1 MAEHCE
7 EGKISKLTSQTGG
20 EEEGGVG
27 AKTIYTG
34 EKNLDETRHT
44 QTSCVQRTEGKA
56 EKSFV
61 LMSLPPRR
69 NFPAHVSGERRRAR
83 SPNYPERLR
92 FKKKIK
98 RPRRSKELSTLEEY
112 R

>member
-7 EGKISKLTSQTGG
+7 EGKIAKLTSQTGG
-20 EEEGGVG
+20 EEEECGVG

-69 NFPAHVSGERRRAR
+69 NFPAHASGERKE
-83 SPNYPERLR
+83 S
-92 FKKKIK
+92 KIAK
-98 RPRRSKELSTLEEY
+98 LSRKTFY
-112 R
+112 FF

>member
-7 EGKISKLTSQTGG
+7 EGKIAKPTSQTGG
-20 EEEGGVG
+20 EEEEGGVG

-69 NFPAHVSGERRRAR
+69 NFPAHASGERRRAR
-83 SPNYPERLR
+83 SPNYPERL
-92 FKKKIK
+92 FFF
-98 RPRRSKELSTLEEY
+98 
-112 R
+112 